1 MEFEWDE
8 GKDKTNQRK
17 HGISFTEAA
26 ALFLDP
32 FRIERHDGREEHQE
46 DRWLTI
52 GLADNFELVAV
63 YTMRGESTRMIS
75 ARKAEAHERKEYWK
89 NR

>member
-1 MEFEWDE
+1 MEFEWAE
-8 GKDKTNQRK
+8 RKDKANQRK
-17 HGISFTEAA
+17 HGFKSSEAV

-32 FRIERHDGREEHQE
+32 FRIERHDGQEEHLE

-52 GLADNFELVAV
+52 GLVDNFELVAV
-63 YTMRGESTRMIS
+63 YTMRSEFIRMIS